1 MLSRLP
7 PLLLVLLPSQALDT
21 GEQISRLYPGWDQVG
36 GRGGEV
42 GANLAESEWME
53 TLECVASSVNIGQQL
68 KHPVRRCSTLIA
80 AV

>member
-21 GEQISRLYPGWDQVG
+21 GEQISRLYQGEG
-36 GRGGEV
+36 GGGQGV